1 MELIRNDGGR
11 VASLVEYL
19 GLVKSGPVLLDTYRN
34 YEAVLATATASE
46 ANDALDE
53 VLAGADAA
61 GIESWKIP
69 VSRFIRSIS
78 VGLES
83 VAPPVYPTGGVVD
96 RMRRQNEAVAAGLA
110 ALQDLTRRL
119 HAGLAGQPGGA
130 GSKPRDRIPLTE
142 IRARLARF
150 TVLRDHYVAL
160 QNELFPLFERAT
172 PRHACVKLMWA
183 IQDDVLAL
191 KAALETWPDPSGPD
205 PSGPDPSGPDTANGA
220 ADATS
225 GKDFWAVFGRFYLTA
240 SALEYRE
247 RLILLPVAHRM
258 LADRDAAAFG
268 APAATGTTAAA
279 ALPPGF
285 SSPTGSVS
293 SRDLD
298 AALKALPFDISFIG
312 PDDRVQYYS
321 DPPGRIFPRSPAVIG
336 RLVQNCHPPKSVATV
351 QEILRSFK
359 SGERDSAEFW
369 LESRGAFIHIQYF
382 AVRDDSGA
390 YLGTLEVSHDAT
402 HVRSLQ
408 GEKRLL

>member
-1 MELIRNDGGR
+1 M
-11 VASLVEYL
+11 ASLVDYL
-19 GLVKSGPVLLDTYRN
+19 GLLKSGPVLLDTYRKF
-34 YEAVLATATASE
+34 EPVLATATASE

-61 GIESWKIP
+61 GIDAWKIP

-83 VAPPVYPTGGVVD
+83 VPLPAYPADSVAD
-96 RMRRQNEAVAAGLA
+96 RMRRQNEAVAAELA
-110 ALQDLTRRL
+110 ALQDLTRSL
-119 HAGLAGQPGGA
+119 HADQSGHASHAGHAGQSGA
-130 GSKPRDRIPLTE
+130 KSRDRIPLTE

-183 IQDDVLAL
+183 LQDDVLAL
-191 KAALETWPDPSGPD
+191 KADLETWPDPAGDAPEAAAAPETGVA
-205 PSGPDPSGPDTANGA
+205 PSA
-220 ADATS
+220 

-258 LADRDAAAFG
+258 LAGRDAGTAAASG
-268 APAATGTTAAA
+268 PTTAAA
-279 ALPPGF
+279 AAVSPGF
-285 SSPTGSVS
+285 SSPTGSIS

-298 AALKALPFDISFIG
+298 AALKALPFDLSFIG
-312 PDDRVQYYS
+312 ADDRLQYYS

-336 RLVQNCHPPKSVATV
+336 RRVQDCHPPKSVATV

-402 HVRSLQ
+402 HVRSLR

>member
-19 GLVKSGPVLLDTYRN
+19 GLLKSGPVLLETFRG
-34 YEAVLATATASE
+34 YEAILHGATAFE

-61 GIESWKIP
+61 AIESWKIP

-83 VAPPVYPTGGVVD
+83 AAAPTYPADSVLE
-96 RMRRQNEAVAAGLA
+96 RMRRQNEAVAAELS

-119 HAGLAGQPGGA
+119 HAGAR
-130 GSKPRDRIPLTE
+130 SRDAVPVDEL
-142 IRARLARF
+142 RARLAGF
-150 TVLRDHYVAL
+150 TLLGEHYVAL
-160 QNELFPLFERAT
+160 QNELFPLFERAA

-183 IQDDVLAL
+183 IQDEVLAL
-191 KAALETWPDPSGPD
+191 KASLERWPETGGGRASAPD
-205 PSGPDPSGPDTANGA
+205 APDAAGA
-220 ADATS
+220 PK
-225 GKDFWAVFGRFYLTA
+225 GDFWSTFGRFYLTA

-247 RLILLPVAHRM
+247 RLILLPVAHAALQAQDGAVAAGRPG
-258 LADRDAAAFG
+258 AAAG
-268 APAATGTTAAA
+268 APSTHDI
-279 ALPPGF
+279 F
-285 SSPTGSVS
+285 RSPTGALTQ
-293 SRDLD
+293 RELE
-298 AALKALPFDISFIG
+298 AAFRVLPFDVSFIG
-312 PDDRVQYYS
+312 ADDRVRYYS
-321 DPPGRIFPRSPAVIG
+321 DPPGRIFPRSPAVVG
-336 RLVQNCHPPKSVATV
+336 RRVQDCHPPKSVSTV
-351 QEILRSFK
+351 EEILRSFK

-390 YLGTLEVSHDAT
+390 YLGTLEVSQDAT
-402 HVRSLQ
+402 HVRALR

>member
-83 VAPPVYPTGGVVD
+83 VAPPAYPTGGVAD

-119 HAGLAGQPGGA
+119 HAGLAGQPDGA
-130 GSKPRDRIPLTE
+130 GSKPRDRVPLTE

-150 TVLRDHYVAL
+150 TLLRDHYVAL

-205 PSGPDPSGPDTANGA
+205 PSGPGTANGA

-258 LADRDAAAFG
+258 LGGRDAAAFG

>member
-83 VAPPVYPTGGVVD
+83 VAPPVYPTGGVAD

-130 GSKPRDRIPLTE
+130 GSKPRDRVPLTE

-150 TVLRDHYVAL
+150 TLLRDHYVAL

-191 KAALETWPDPSGPD
+191 KAALETWPD

>member
-83 VAPPVYPTGGVVD
+83 VAPPVYPTGGVAD

-130 GSKPRDRIPLTE
+130 GSKPRDRVPLTE

-150 TVLRDHYVAL
+150 TLLRDHYVAL

-205 PSGPDPSGPDTANGA
+205 PSGPDTANGA

-258 LADRDAAAFG
+258 LGGRDAAAFG